1 MKPLFLFVAVIAFVV
16 GCASMQPEA
25 AGTLKIECNV
35 PQAAVLLDDEL
46 VGRAGELAKT
56 GKTLRPGFYRVEIRD
71 PGYYPFF
78 AEIDVPEGGGAVVKA
93 QLYPL
98 LD

>member
-1 MKPLFLFVAVIAFVV
+1 MKPWVLFAAIIALSV
-16 GCASMQPEA
+16 GCASMDPEA
-25 AGTLKIECNV
+25 AGTLQVSCNV
-35 PQAAVLLDDEL
+35 PDAAVLLDDEL

-56 GKTLRPGFYRVEIRD
+56 GKTLRPGFYRVEIRQ

-78 AEIDVPEGGGAVVKA
+78 AEVNVPEGGATAVKA
-93 QLYPL
+93 ELFPL